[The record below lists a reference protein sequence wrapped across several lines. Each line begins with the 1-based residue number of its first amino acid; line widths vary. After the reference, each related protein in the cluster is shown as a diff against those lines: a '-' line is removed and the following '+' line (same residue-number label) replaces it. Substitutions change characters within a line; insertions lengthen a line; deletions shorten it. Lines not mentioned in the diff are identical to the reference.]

1 MGISK
6 IMKNYCGEVKHDE
19 LLKIG
24 LKQLKD
30 YESSIASETYAYNPH
45 ELIRLLEV
53 FDILTVSEIII
64 NSCLRRKSSS
74 KPLCFVKFNSSEI
87 SDAQMLITIRQTG
100 SKIVTREL
108 NTDFFGDLNENYEK
122 HNKKYIN
129 EKNRN
134 GR

>member
-30 YESSIASETYAYNPH
+30 YESNIASETYAYNPH

-64 NSCLRRKSSS
+64 NSCLRRKSNS
-74 KPLCFVKFNSSEI
+74 KPLCFVKYNSSEI
-87 SDAQMLITIRQTG
+87 SDAQMLITIRQNG
-100 SKIVTREL
+100 SEIVTREL
-108 NTDFFGDLNENYEK
+108 NTDFFGDLNENYGK

-134 GR
+134 GQ